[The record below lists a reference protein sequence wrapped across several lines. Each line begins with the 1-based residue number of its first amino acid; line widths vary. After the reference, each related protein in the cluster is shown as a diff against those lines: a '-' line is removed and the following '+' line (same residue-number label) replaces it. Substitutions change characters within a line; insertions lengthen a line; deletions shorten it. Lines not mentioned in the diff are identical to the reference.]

1 MVQNRALE
9 RPDINGELTR
19 PNFDEKFLPADGSG
33 RNPVIDNILTE
44 GGDDFSQ
51 YLNLTGLAGEPN
63 LMVLSSMHHY
73 YYDYSDLKGIRTL
86 INLKQLNQ
94 VSHLESFL
102 HTLYRI
108 LPCQANFVGFFINSS
123 NNDRKKSFLKPAGLL
138 NGFISIFDS
147 GTYRN
152 LSKPGVTKLLE
163 EHGFK
168 VIDLTDINGK
178 TYFRARNIR
187 RLGD

>member
-1 MVQNRALE
+1 MVQNRPLE
-9 RPDINGELTR
+9 RPDINGELTGL
-19 PNFDEKFLPADGSG
+19 NFDGKMLSADRSE
-33 RNPVIDNILTE
+33 RNPVIDTTLSKI
-44 GGDDFSQ
+44 GDDFSQ
-51 YLNLTGLAGEPN
+51 YLNLTRLAGEHN
-63 LMVLSSMHHY
+63 IMVISSMHHY

-94 VSHLESFL
+94 VRHLESFL

-108 LPCQANFVGFFINSS
+108 LPCQANFVGCFINSS
-123 NNDRKKSFLKPAGLL
+123 NNDRKGPFLRPAGFF
-138 NGFISIFDS
+138 NRVVSIFDS
-147 GTYRN
+147 GTDRN